1 MVGSGDRRWL
11 GRARGL
17 VPPVLFAFALVFA
30 VLGATATPKPAT
42 VPGTAKAVPGPATA
56 RAAAPAD
63 ELPRHELETLAL
75 TDPARVLRMVP
86 ERMDVARA
94 NSDWREQ
101 ALLQLSRANAC
112 RVLANWPCQRTAST
126 AARMAAAR
134 AGSPVLQVRGLIAEA
149 RAYISM
155 QEFNQGER
163 LLGAAEHILESNPSP
178 ELSADIDL
186 AYSSLSYMLDKP
198 ELAADYAAR
207 GLHALGLRPALPI
220 RVRLLRNQ
228 ANALTR
234 LGRPAEARQAID
246 KGIQLVGE
254 VQDPKLSAE
263 LFLEDA
269 RWAQSVGDNAA
280 QVASGERVLAAA
292 QELTNNQ
299 LVGLGHETLGL
310 AARTRGDH
318 ETAWRELELARVSFR
333 ALGLDREERRVLRAQ
348 AQEILRVGRTPD
360 RAFASRLLELEMSLD
375 ESDYELAGEDL
386 EARMKYEQQKF
397 AMQRLQA
404 EVALTAQRERTL
416 AYQRRFAI
424 AVAAASLLLFAITIG
439 FLLVQRRWGVRLQQ
453 AVDRVRESE
462 RAVSRSEVRM
472 RAIADNMPALI
483 AHIDRDERY
492 LFVNAMGANIFGID
506 INDMVG
512 RTVREVR
519 GEEIYSTMQPHI
531 QAALRGESAS
541 FEGETVVGGI
551 RYHYQSSFVPDI
563 DAEGRVQGL
572 YALTFD
578 ISRLKQ
584 AEEALERLARI
595 DSLTGVANRRQFEE
609 QLAAA
614 LARARRQGEGV
625 ALLAIDVDHF
635 KSINDNHGHP
645 VGDAVLVEVA
655 GRLLS
660 CVRAGDLVARLGGDE
675 FMVLVGNPAPDS
687 AEQIAKHVMNAMREP
702 VELGQHMKLPIGAS
716 IGIAYSSSAIEAQA
730 LMTLAD
736 RALYRAKAAGRNCWR
751 SASSDEVAAS
761 A

>member
-1 MVGSGDRRWL
+1 MVGGSGRHWL
-11 GRARGL
+11 GTMRGL
-17 VPPVLFAFALVFA
+17 AALALLAFAPGFA
-30 VLGATATPKPAT
+30 GAEPVRPPPAEATAATPPRKTPAL
-42 VPGTAKAVPGPATA
+42 
-56 RAAAPAD
+56 AD
-63 ELPRHELETLAL
+63 ELPRHELETKAL
-75 TDPARVLRMVP
+75 VEPAAVLREVPARLQ
-86 ERMDVARA
+86 AA
-94 NSDWREQ
+94 NAAGDWKEQ
-101 ALLQLSRANAC
+101 ALLQLARANAC

-126 AARMAAAR
+126 AARIDAALS
-134 AGSPVLQVRGLIAEA
+134 GSPVLQVRALIAEA

-155 QEFNQGER
+155 QEFNRGES
-163 LLGAAEHILESNPSP
+163 LLGAAEHILEQTPSP

-198 ELAADYAAR
+198 DLAADYAAR

-234 LGRPAEARQAID
+234 LGHPAEAREAID
-246 KGIQLVGE
+246 QGIQLVGD
-254 VQDPKLSAE
+254 VKDPKLSAE

-269 RWAQSVGDNAA
+269 RWAQAVGDNAS
-280 QVASGERVLAAA
+280 QVASGERVLKAA

-310 AARTRGDH
+310 AARARGDRA
-318 ETAWRELELARVSFR
+318 TAWRELELARVSFR

-348 AQEILRVGRTPD
+348 AQELLHDGKAPD
-360 RAFASRLLELEMSLD
+360 RAFAARLLELEMSLD
-375 ESDYELAGEDL
+375 QSDYELAGEDL

-404 EVALTAQRERTL
+404 EIALTAQRERTL

-424 AVAAASLLLFAITIG
+424 AVAAASLLLFAVAIG
-439 FLLVQRRWGVRLQQ
+439 FLVAQRRWGERLQQ

-462 RAVSRSEVRM
+462 RLMSRSEVRM

-483 AHIDRDERY
+483 AHIDRNERY
-492 LFVNAMGANIFGID
+492 LFVNAMGANIFGI
-506 INDMVG
+506 NVGDMVG

-519 GEEIYSTMQPHI
+519 GDEIYAVMQPHI
-531 QAALRGESAS
+531 HAALRGETAS

-551 RYHYQSSFVPDI
+551 RYHYQSSFVPDL
-563 DAEGRVQGL
+563 DADGNVQGL

-609 QLAAA
+609 QLSAA
-614 LARARRQGEGV
+614 LARARRQGEGI

-675 FMVLVGNPAPDS
+675 FMVLVCNPESDS
-687 AEQIAKHVMNAMREP
+687 AETIAKHIMNAMRQP
-702 VELGQHMKLPIGAS
+702 VELGTHMKLPIGAS
-716 IGIAYSSSAIEAQA
+716 IGIAYSSSAIEGQS

-751 SASSDEVAAS
+751 SADPDELTAMPAA
-761 A
+761 

>member
-1 MVGSGDRRWL
+1 MGEL
-11 GRARGL
+11 
-17 VPPVLFAFALVFA
+17 PVL
-30 VLGATATPKPAT
+30 
-42 VPGTAKAVPGPATA
+42 
-56 RAAAPAD
+56 
-63 ELPRHELETLAL
+63 E
-75 TDPARVLRMVP
+75 
-86 ERMDVARA
+86 
-94 NSDWREQ
+94 
-101 ALLQLSRANAC
+101 
-112 RVLANWPCQRTAST
+112 
-126 AARMAAAR
+126 
-134 AGSPVLQVRGLIAEA
+134 VRGLIAEA

-163 LLGAAEHILESNPSP
+163 LLGAAEHILEKNPSP

-186 AYSSLSYMLDKP
+186 AYSSLSYQLDKP

-207 GLHALGLRPALPI
+207 GLRALGPRPALPI

-228 ANALTR
+228 ANALTK
-234 LGRPAEARQAID
+234 LGHTKEARQAID
-246 KGIQLVGE
+246 KGIELLGDVR
-254 VQDPKLSAE
+254 DPKLSAE
-263 LFLEDA
+263 LYLEDA
-269 RWAQSVGDNAA
+269 RWAQSVGDNEA
-280 QVASGERVLAAA
+280 QVTSGQRVLKAA

-299 LVGLGHETLGL
+299 LVGLGHEMLGM
-310 AARTRGDH
+310 AARARGDRA
-318 ETAWRELELARVSFR
+318 TAWRELQLALTSFR
-333 ALGLDREERRVLRAQ
+333 SLGLDREERRVLRVL
-348 AQEILRVGRTPD
+348 AQEILRDGKAPD
-360 RAFASRLLELEMSLD
+360 HDFSARLLQLEQSLD

-397 AMQRLQA
+397 AVQQLQA
-404 EVALTAQRERTL
+404 AMALTAQRERTL
-416 AYQRRFAI
+416 TYQRRFAL
-424 AVAAASLLLFAITIG
+424 ALAAASLLLLAITIS
-439 FLLVQRRWGVRLQQ
+439 FMFAQRRWGARLQN
-453 AVDRVRESE
+453 AVELVRESE
-462 RAVSRSEVRM
+462 QAKSRSEVRM

-492 LFVNAMGANIFGID
+492 LFVNAMGANIFGI
-506 INDMVG
+506 NVGDMVG

-519 GEEIYSTMQPHI
+519 GDEIYATMQPHI

-541 FEGETVVGGI
+541 FEGETGGGRL
-551 RYHYQSSFVPDI
+551 RYHYPSSFVPDI
-563 DAEGRVQGL
+563 DGEGHVQGL

-609 QLAAA
+609 QLSSA

-635 KSINDNHGHP
+635 KAINDNHGHP

-655 GRLLS
+655 GRLLH

-675 FMVLVGNPAPDS
+675 FMVLVANPAPDS
-687 AEQIAKHVMNAMREP
+687 AESIAKHIMATMREP
-702 VELGQHMKLPIGAS
+702 VEIGPHMKLPIGAS
-716 IGIAYSSSAIEAQA
+716 IGIAYSSSAIEGQS

-751 SASSDEVAAS
+751 AADRDEVAAS

>member
-1 MVGSGDRRWL
+1 MAGQPGRQWL
-11 GRARGL
+11 DTARQLASAGL
-17 VPPVLFAFALVFA
+17 LAFAPAAMALAASAVPPPSAA
-30 VLGATATPKPAT
+30 PA
-42 VPGTAKAVPGPATA
+42 ASAA
-56 RAAAPAD
+56 RAAPAAIAD

-75 TDPARVLRMVP
+75 VDPMHVLRVIP
-86 ERMDVARA
+86 DRLRVAKA
-94 NSDWREQ
+94 AGDWNEQ
-101 ALLQLSRANAC
+101 ALLQLARANAC

-126 AARMAAAR
+126 AARMAAAL

-163 LLGAAEHILESNPSP
+163 LLGAAEHILEKSPSP

-186 AYSSLSYMLDKP
+186 AYSSLSYVLDKP

-207 GLHALGLRPALPI
+207 GLHALGLRPALQI

-234 LGRPAEARQAID
+234 LGRVDEARKAIG
-246 KGIQLVGE
+246 KGIELLGPLR
-254 VQDPKLSAE
+254 DPKLSGE
-263 LFLEDA
+263 LYLEDA
-269 RWAQSVGDNAA
+269 RVAQATGDNAA

-292 QELTNNQ
+292 HELTNNQ

-310 AARTRGDH
+310 AARARGDRV
-318 ETAWRELELARVSFR
+318 TARRELEMALASFR
-333 ALGLDREERRVLRAQ
+333 ALNLDREERRVLRVLAHEQ
-348 AQEILRVGRTPD
+348 LQDGKAPD
-360 RAFASRLLELEMSLD
+360 TAFARRLLALEEGLD
-375 ESDYELAGEDL
+375 ESDYQLAGEDL

-397 AMQRLQA
+397 DVQRLET
-404 EVALTAQRERTL
+404 EVALNAQRERAL
-416 AYQRRFAI
+416 AYQQRFAI
-424 AVAAASLLLFAITIG
+424 VVAAASLLLFAIMTG
-439 FLLVQRRWGVRLQQ
+439 FLFAQRRWSARLQQ
-453 AVDRVRESE
+453 AIDGMRESE
-462 RAVSRSEVRM
+462 RRVSRSEVRM

-483 AHIDRDERY
+483 AHIDLNERY

-506 INDMVG
+506 IDDMVG

-519 GEEIYSTMQPHI
+519 GEEIYTVMKPHI
-531 QAALRGESAS
+531 DAALRGETVS
-541 FEGETVVGGI
+541 FEGETVVEGI
-551 RYHYQSSFVPDI
+551 RYHYQSSFVPDR

-578 ISRLKQ
+578 ITRLKQ

-614 LARARRQGEGV
+614 LARARRQHEGI

-635 KSINDNHGHP
+635 KNINDNHGHP
-645 VGDAVLVEVA
+645 IGDSVLVEVA
-655 GRLLS
+655 GRLLA
-660 CVRAGDLVARLGGDE
+660 CVRAGDLVARLGGVE
-675 FMVLVGNPAPDS
+675 FMVLLVNPEPDS
-687 AEQIAKHVMNAMREP
+687 AEIIAQHVMSAIREP
-702 VELGQHMKLPIGAS
+702 VELGPHMELPIGTS
-716 IGIAYSSSAIEAQA
+716 IGVAYSSSAIDGQV
-730 LMTLAD
+730 LMSLAD

-751 SASSDEVAAS
+751 SASAEEVAAS

>member
-1 MVGSGDRRWL
+1 MGDKPGRHWL
-11 GRARGL
+11 VTARGF
-17 VPPVLFAFALVFA
+17 VPPALLALACV
-30 VLGATATPKPAT
+30 VSLLG
-42 VPGTAKAVPGPATA
+42 
-56 RAAAPAD
+56 AAPAPVATKPAPVANTTAASAD
-63 ELPRHELETLAL
+63 DLPRHELETLAL
-75 TDPARVLRMVP
+75 VDPGKVLRVLP
-86 ERMDVARA
+86 ERLKKAQA
-94 NSDWREQ
+94 AGDWREQ

-112 RVLANWPCQRTAST
+112 RVLANWPCQRLAST
-126 AARMAAAR
+126 AARMAGALS
-134 AGSPVLQVRGLIAEA
+134 GSPVLQVRGLIAEA

-163 LLGAAEHILESNPSP
+163 LLGAAEHILEGNPSP

-207 GLHALGLRPALPI
+207 GLHVLGLRPALPI

-228 ANALTR
+228 ANALTK
-234 LGRPAEARQAID
+234 LGRPDEARKSID
-246 KGIQLVGE
+246 KGIELVGA

-263 LFLEDA
+263 LYLEDA
-269 RWAQSVGDNAA
+269 RWAQAVGDNEA

-292 QELTNNQ
+292 QALTNNQ

-310 AARTRGDH
+310 AARARGDH
-318 ETAWRELELARVSFR
+318 PTAWRELELARTSFR

-360 RAFASRLLELEMSLD
+360 HDFAARLLELEQSLD
-375 ESDYELAGEDL
+375 QSDYELAGEDL

-404 EVALTAQRERTL
+404 AATLTAQRERTL

-439 FLLVQRRWGVRLQQ
+439 FLFAQRRWGARLQR
-453 AVDRVRESE
+453 AVEQVRESE
-462 RAVSRSEVRM
+462 QAKSRSEVRM

-492 LFVNAMGANIFGID
+492 LFVNAMGANIFGI
-506 INDMVG
+506 NVRDMVG

-519 GEEIYSTMQPHI
+519 GDQIYAEMQPHI
-531 QAALRGESAS
+531 HAALRGETAS

-563 DAEGRVQGL
+563 DADGNVQGL

-609 QLAAA
+609 QLSSA

-635 KSINDNHGHP
+635 KAINDNHGHP

-687 AEQIAKHVMNAMREP
+687 AEQIAKHIMSAMREP
-702 VELGQHMKLPIGAS
+702 VELGPHMKLPIGAS
-716 IGIAYSSSAIEAQA
+716 IGIAYSSSAIDAQP
-730 LMTLAD
+730 LMLLAD

-751 SASSDEVAAS
+751 SADRDEIAAS